1 MIGDHF
7 FLEKNRRIAM
17 NHKIAF
23 TFAPFKPE
31 GYDELREKG
40 CEVFMPEP
48 GFVYDPE
55 DLSAL
60 PADAEVIA
68 SSFTHPITEEVMS
81 HFPHLRLIANY
92 GVGFNNIDLDAA
104 KKRGIAV
111 SNTPRSVIQG
121 TAELTMALLLSLT
134 RRITVWD
141 SRLRRDRDAVNTGLM
156 GTDLGGK
163 TIGLVGFGNIAR
175 RVADFLRPYGVTILY
190 NKRHRLDPLEEEA
203 LGVTYADM
211 ETLLRESDIVSLHTP
226 LNADSRHLIN
236 ADTIA
241 LMRDGAILVNV
252 ARGAVM
258 DEQAVVD
265 ALRSGKLAGAAFDV
279 FEHSDKPLDA
289 LYDMENVVMTP
300 HVGTQTT
307 ESRLSMEYEHRD
319 NILGFLLG
327 DRRVAYVY
335 NPSDPK

>member
-1 MIGDHF
+1 
-7 FLEKNRRIAM
+7 M

-23 TFAPFKPE
+23 TFSPFKPE
-31 GYDELREKG
+31 GYDELKEKG

-48 GFVYDPE
+48 GFAYSAD
-55 DLSAL
+55 DLSSL
-60 PADAEVIA
+60 PEDAEVIA
-68 SSFTHPITEEVMS
+68 SSFTHPITEEVMN
-81 HFPHLRLIANY
+81 HFPNLRMIANY

-175 RVADFLRPYGVTILY
+175 RVADFLRPYGVKILY

-203 LGVTYADM
+203 LGVTYADL
-211 ETLLRESDIVSLHTP
+211 ETLLRDSDIVSLHTP
-226 LNADSRHLIN
+226 LNAESKHLIN
-236 ADTIA
+236 AETIK

-265 ALRSGKLAGAAFDV
+265 ALQSGKLSGAAFDV
-279 FEHSDKPLDA
+279 FEHNDKPLDA

-307 ESRLSMEYEHRD
+307 ESRLAMEYEHRD
-319 NILGFLLG
+319 NMLGFLLG
-327 DRRVAYVY
+327 DRPVAYVY
-335 NPSDPK
+335 NPAAKD

>member
-1 MIGDHF
+1 MS
-7 FLEKNRRIAM
+7 
-17 NHKIAF
+17 HKIAF
-23 TFAPFKPE
+23 TFPPFKPE
-31 GYDELREKG
+31 GYDELSEKG
-40 CEVFMPEP
+40 CEVYMPEP

-68 SSFTHPITEEVMS
+68 SSFTHPITKEVMS

-104 KKRGIAV
+104 KERGIAV
-111 SNTPRSVIQG
+111 TNTPRSVIQG

-203 LGVTYADM
+203 LGVTYADL

-265 ALRSGKLAGAAFDV
+265 ALRSGKLAGAALDV